1 VKRIARFV
9 AKAVFTIAAVIIV
22 LWSMAAIYYSNLPW
36 PFLRTAGAIAFPI
49 VCFLIFF
56 TIRSFRKAIL
66 VFLAVFAVVLVY
78 WLLIPPSNNRDWQ
91 ADVKILPSV
100 QIDGNMITVRNIRN
114 CDYRT
119 DTDYAAS
126 YYDKTFDL
134 AKLQGADLFI
144 CFWGPTM
151 IAHTIMSFDF
161 DGGQHLCISIETRK
175 EKGEDYSAVKG
186 FFKQFELIYIVADER
201 DLIRLRTNF
210 RKETVYLY
218 RLTAKPPLVREVLL
232 DYLKSVDKLNSH
244 PEWYNALTE
253 NCTTAIRGH
262 AAPYTHGKLSW
273 KIIANGYLDTLLY
286 ERKAVDTNMPFEELK
301 VLSKI
306 NDRALKAGDGNDFSV
321 KIRVGL
327 PNPHSELRI
336 EH

>member
-1 VKRIARFV
+1 MKRIARFI
-9 AKAVFTIAAVIIV
+9 AKMVFAVIALIMV

-36 PFLRTAGAIAFPI
+36 SFLRTGAAIAFPV
-49 VCFLIFF
+49 VCFVIFF
-56 TIRSFRKAIL
+56 TIRQFRKAFL

-91 ADVKILPSV
+91 PDVKVLPSA
-100 QIDGNMITVRNIRN
+100 QINGNILTVRNIRN

-119 DTDYAAS
+119 DTDYTVS

-144 CFWGPTM
+144 CFWGPTL
-151 IAHTIMSFDF
+151 IAHTIMSFCFEGD
-161 DGGQHLCISIETRK
+161 QYLSISIETRK
-175 EKGEDYSAVKG
+175 EKGEEYSAVKG
-186 FFKQFELIYIVADER
+186 FFKQYELIYIVGDER
-201 DLIRLRTNF
+201 DLIGLRTNF

-218 RLTAKPPLVREVLL
+218 RLTSSSAIVREVLL
-232 DYLKSVDKLNSH
+232 DYLRSVNRLNIR

-262 AAPYTHGKLSW
+262 TAPYAHGKFSW

-286 ERKAVDTNMPFEELK
+286 ERKAVDTNMPFEQLK
-301 VLSKI
+301 ALSQISEK
-306 NDRALKAGDGNDFSV
+306 ALKAGNSNDFSV
-321 KIRVGL
+321 IIRDDL
-327 PNPHSELRI
+327 PNPHSLRK
-336 EH
+336 

>member
-1 VKRIARFV
+1 VKLIARFLAKMVFAVV
-9 AKAVFTIAAVIIV
+9 AAIMV
-22 LWSMAAIYYSNLPW
+22 LWAMAAIYYSNLPW
-36 PFLRTAGAIAFPI
+36 SFLRIWAAIAFPI

-56 TIRSFRKAIL
+56 TIRSFRKAVL

-91 ADVKILPSV
+91 PDVKILPSV

-119 DTDYAAS
+119 DTDYTVS

-134 AKLQGADLFI
+134 SKLQGADLFI
-144 CFWGPTM
+144 CFWGPTL

-161 DGGQHLCISIETRK
+161 DDGQYLCISIETRK
-175 EKGEDYSAVKG
+175 EKGEEYSAVKG

-201 DLIRLRTNF
+201 DLIGLRTNF

-232 DYLKSVDKLNSH
+232 DYLRSVDKLNSH

-262 AAPYTHGKLSW
+262 AAPYTHGKMSW
-273 KIIANGYLDTLLY
+273 KIIANGFLDTLLY
-286 ERKAVDTNMPFEELK
+286 ERKAVDTNMPFEQLK
-301 VLSKI
+301 AKSQISEKAVKAGNSSDFSKI
-306 NDRALKAGDGNDFSV
+306 
-321 KIRVGL
+321 IRKEL
-327 PNPHSELRI
+327 PNPR
-336 EH
+336 